1 MLYDTLLQTAP
12 TDEIELVV
20 AHELAHARENDVLR
34 GTLLGAGGAALVVLL
49 IALAASW
56 RPVTA
61 RAGLRPPPAPE
72 GTTAPSQAALR
83 GGEAGRDGS
92 GAVLGRAEAVP
103 FVLAVVA
110 VLGFVGGPAEALV
123 SRHIEARADVVALEL
138 TEDADTFIR
147 MQRTLAVTAL
157 SDLDPP
163 RALHLWFASHPTAPE
178 RIAMARTW
186 AAMNE

>member
-1 MLYDTLLQTAP
+1 M
-12 TDEIELVV
+12 
-20 AHELAHARENDVLR
+20 
-34 GTLLGAGGAALVVLL
+34 
-49 IALAASW
+49 
-56 RPVTA
+56 
-61 RAGLRPPPAPE
+61 
-72 GTTAPSQAALR
+72 
-83 GGEAGRDGS
+83 
-92 GAVLGRAEAVP
+92 
-103 FVLAVVA
+103 
-110 VLGFVGGPAEALV
+110 LGFVGGPAEALV